1 MTLKRYVP
9 ARLCHFRW
17 SSDHD
22 DHASHSTGLS
32 TALKCT
38 HGTDRLT
45 EDGPQ
50 QCIMPP
56 TDVREDSEITL
67 AWNDMPILP
76 ARRYASAGSSYG
88 PVSACLC
95 PSVTSR
101 CSVETDGRNNLGFGM
116 GASIDQSYT
125 VF

>member
-1 MTLKRYVP
+1 MSRHASAT
-9 ARLCHFRW
+9 F
-17 SSDHD
+17 DHD
-22 DHASHSTGLS
+22 DHASYGTGLI

-38 HGTDRLT
+38 HGTDRQT

-56 TDVREDSEITL
+56 TYVREDSEMTL

-88 PVSACLC
+88 PVSACLFSA
-95 PSVTSR
+95 SV
-101 CSVETDGRNNLGFGM
+101 CHKSVFCRNGWTD
-116 GASIDQSYT
+116 
-125 VF
+125 